1 MATEN
6 YKSSYTGVEIDN
18 AFTAIK
24 ALTNYLNAISSATG
38 KVDPSLIKILAS
50 QISGVIPYADS
61 AGTSIDSANASNAR
75 KGSALDL
82 RITDVENGISGLED
96 IINNQPTISKLANTI
111 NDLTTLSGVNIYDL
125 VFVQETQSVYIY
137 GRGDKTKLT
146 DWTCV
151 SKGNIEDTTSG
162 TKTIDCSH
170 VAYYKLS
177 SPTAITLKAVD
188 LTKLPQ
194 GDRTTV
200 ITFPTTPSMTFTNT
214 LGVYFKGDDC
224 TNGVFTP
231 VNADA
236 LYELNI
242 WYNGFQWCGTVVKW

>member
-6 YKSSYTGVEIDN
+6 YKSAYTGVEIDN

-24 ALTNYLNAISSATG
+24 ALTNYLNAINSTTG

-50 QISGVIPYADS
+50 QISGVIAYAES
-61 AGTSIDSANASNAR
+61 SGTSVDSTNTSNA
-75 KGSALDL
+75 KNGSPLDL
-82 RITDVENGISGLED
+82 RITDVETGIAGLED
-96 IINNQPTISKLANTI
+96 IINNRPTISKLANTI
-111 NDLTTLSGVNIYDL
+111 DDLATISDINIYDL
-125 VFVQETQSVYIY
+125 VFVQETQSVYVF
-137 GRGDKTKLT
+137 GQGDHTKLV

-151 SKGNIEDTTSG
+151 SKGSVSNTTSG
-162 TKTIDCSH
+162 AKTIDCSH
-170 VAYYKLS
+170 VAYYNLG
-177 SPTAITLKAVD
+177 SPTGITLKAVD

-200 ITFPTTPSMTFTNT
+200 ITFATTPSMTFTNT

>member
-6 YKSSYTGVEIDN
+6 YKSAYTGVEIDN

-82 RITDVENGISGLED
+82 RLTDVENRISGLED
-96 IINNQPTISKLANTI
+96 IINNRPTISKLANTI
-111 NDLTTLSGVNIYDL
+111 NDLVTLSNVNIYDL

-137 GRGDKTKLT
+137 GQGDKTKLT
-146 DWTCV
+146 DWTCM
-151 SKGNIEDTTSG
+151 SKGTIEDTTSG
-162 TKTIDCSH
+162 AKTIDCSH

-200 ITFPTTPSMTFTNT
+200 LTFPTTPSMTFTNT

-224 TNGVFTP
+224 ANGVFTP